1 MEEIEQYLEKSGYY
15 GELSEVLQQ
24 KLEKSGWYDNVAA
37 FAGRE
42 LGVADNASANSEELA
57 AIRKR
62 ALQLVPEN
70 VKVELLQHILKILDE
85 YVEKA

>member
-1 MEEIEQYLEKSGYY
+1 MEEIEQYLDKSGYY
-15 GELSEVLQQ
+15 GKLSEVLQE
-24 KLEKSGWYDNVAA
+24 KLENSGWYDNVAA

-42 LGVADNASANSEELA
+42 LGVADHATANSEELA